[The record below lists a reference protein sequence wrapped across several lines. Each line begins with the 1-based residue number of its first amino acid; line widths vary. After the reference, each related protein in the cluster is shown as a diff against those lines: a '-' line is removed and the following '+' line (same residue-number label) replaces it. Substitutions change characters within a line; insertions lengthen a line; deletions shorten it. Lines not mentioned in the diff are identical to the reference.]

1 MKTTD
6 SRPIFIQIKNWI
18 EDRILIGKWSADEQ
32 LLSVRELSVEFNVNP
47 NTVVRTYERLIVDG
61 TIYSV
66 RGVGFFVSKDA
77 SQAIIER
84 RRKEFYA
91 LNLPA
96 FIDQMTLLGVEIEE
110 VVEYYNQNNET
121 NEKKK

>member
-6 SRPIFIQIKNWI
+6 SRPIFIQIKSWI

-84 RRKEFYA
+84 RRKEFYDVT
-91 LNLPA
+91 LQA
-96 FIDQMTLLGVEIEE
+96 FIDQMNLLGVEIEE
-110 VVEYYNQNNET
+110 VVEFYNHNH
-121 NEKKK
+121 EKKK